1 MFFMFIF
8 QPLGTWW
15 ATQTIFVTR
24 HLLKLL
30 LYYFFCPFL
39 IFIHIHWGVLLCIYA
54 CIYSTYHIT
63 DMYVCVYFPHCII
76 LFNLIHF
83 LVWTLNTLIYL
94 LLLCSFHS
102 YFFHSIFLCLLF
114 YFLYCVFG
122 TINNAI
128 QLLVLFSFFILTLF
142 NSSPIWYNI
151 VWVFWLGL
159 IEDI

>member
-1 MFFMFIF
+1 MFFILIF

-30 LYYFFCPFL
+30 LYFL
-39 IFIHIHWGVLLCIYA
+39 PIPRFIHIHWGVVLCIYA
-54 CIYSTYHIT
+54 CI

-83 LVWTLNTLIYL
+83 LIRILWYLIVTLFFSL
-94 LLLCSFHS
+94 LYFPFSFVYS
-102 YFFHSIFLCLLF
+102 FIFCIV
-114 YFLYCVFG
+114 YFG

-128 QLLVLFSFFILTLF
+128 QLLVLFSFFHPYPFQFISHMVILSECF
-142 NSSPIWYNI
+142 
-151 VWVFWLGL
+151 GL
-159 IEDI
+159 VL